1 VGKPPSWNEIRARA
15 QSFATDWAGE
25 TAERAEAQTF
35 WNEFLS
41 IFGVSRRRVA
51 KFEASAKRTSTGGQ
65 GSIDLLWP
73 GILIAE
79 HKSAGKDLQHAEE
92 QALDYLDSIGDDA
105 FPGVVITSDFA
116 HFRIRDLGGDNIPY
130 TFEIEQLPN
139 EIERFA
145 FIAGYQK
152 RQFGDEVEVEANI
165 TAAKLMARL
174 YEQLSSNGLEGHEAS
189 ILLTRVL
196 LLMFGDDTGMWER
209 NLFGEFLDTRTSADG
224 SDLGPQLAF
233 LFQVLDK
240 PEDARSPNTDE
251 ILLRFP
257 YVNGGLFAERLDIP
271 TFNKRMRDAL
281 VDCCK
286 FDWGSISPAVF
297 GSLFQAIK
305 SREARRELGEHYT
318 TETNILRLLGPLFLD
333 ELRAEYESVK
343 HNKQKLDRLQDRI
356 ADIKVFDPACGCGN
370 FLIIAYRELRR
381 LELDILVQRAA
392 LTGKTGQGQ
401 LEATS
406 FSKVKL
412 DHFFGIEME
421 EWPAR
426 IAETGMF
433 LVDQQANHELARRFG
448 QAPDRLPITMSATI
462 TVGNAIRTDWDDV
475 LPASECTYIVG
486 NPPFIGMSLLSNEQQ
501 EDNRLAFANHDGKR
515 TGRLDYVACWYAKAL
530 DYMRGTRIR
539 AAFVS
544 TSSITQGEQAREL
557 GPLLVSG
564 GAKIDFAHRTF
575 AWSSESPGAAAV
587 HVVIIGFSANS
598 VEASKHIY
606 EYHDI
611 KGDPHELDASSIN
624 IYLAD
629 STVPSIGKHTSPIVP
644 NPKLTEGNKP
654 QDGGGLIIEA
664 EDLDEV
670 LSDPIASKFVR
681 RLVTAHGMLHNENRS
696 CLWLID
702 ATPAELR
709 TSNVLRSRLEKVA
722 ESRLASPTA
731 AAREKA
737 KTPALFLA
745 MRQPTGKWIAVPAH
759 SSENRR
765 IVPMAFYGPE
775 DISHNSLMTIDSS
788 DEYLFGI
795 LQSAMFTAWVST
807 VSGRLESRIRIS
819 ADIAYNAFPFPASP
833 SKEMLVRVVGAVG
846 EVLDARK
853 KYPESTLADLYDP
866 LATPQDLVIAH
877 DRLDAAVD
885 LIYTRKHLSS
895 ESERLDILFTRYHEL
910 TAIDLFST
918 SPEPKRR
925 KK

>member
-130 TFEIEQLPN
+130 TFEIDQLPN

-209 NLFGEFLDTRTSADG
+209 SLFGEFLDTRTAADG

-233 LFQVLDK
+233 LFQILDK

-271 TFNKRMRDAL
+271 TFNKHMRDAL

-343 HNKQKLDRLQDRI
+343 HNKQKLERLHDRI
-356 ADIKVFDPACGCGN
+356 ADIRVLDPACGCGN

-381 LELDILVQRAA
+381 LELDILVQHAA
-392 LTGKTGQGQ
+392 LTGKTGQVQ
-401 LEATS
+401 WDATL
-406 FSKVKL
+406 FSKVEL
-412 DHFFGIEME
+412 DHFFGIEQE

-448 QAPDRLPITMSATI
+448 QAPDRLPITMSVNI
-462 TVGNAIRTDWDDV
+462 TVGNAIRTDWNEV

-486 NPPFIGMSLLSNEQQ
+486 NPPFIGMAMMSSDQQ
-501 EDNRLAFANHDGKR
+501 EDNRIAFGGVEATR

-530 DYMRGTRIR
+530 GYMQGTEMR

-544 TSSITQGEQAREL
+544 TNSITQGEQAREL
-557 GPLLVSG
+557 GPLLETAG
-564 GAKIDFAHRTF
+564 FDIDFAHRTF
-575 AWSSESPGAAAV
+575 AWSSEAPGAAAV
-587 HVVIIGFSANS
+587 HVVIVGFSVGGLAP
-598 VEASKHIY
+598 SKHLFDY
-606 EYHDI
+606 PDI
-611 KGDPHELDASSIN
+611 SSEPIVSSAKSIN
-624 IYLAD
+624 FYLSDGAGIYPEKRRRPLVAGLPLATQG
-629 STVPSIGKHTSPIVP
+629 S
-644 NPKLTEGNKP
+644 KP
-654 QDGGGLIIEA
+654 VDGGHLLVTK
-664 EDLDEV
+664 DDFDEV
-670 LSDPIASKFVR
+670 AADPIAAKYL
-681 RLVTAHGMLHNENRS
+681 RLFRQGKDLLHGGDRW
-696 CLWLID
+696 CLWLADAPPSDLAASSLIRRRLELVAQERAESATASVRAQA
-702 ATPAELR
+702 ATP
-709 TSNVLRSRLEKVA
+709 S
-722 ESRLASPTA
+722 
-731 AAREKA
+731 
-737 KTPALFLA
+737 LFTQI
-745 MRQPTGKWIAVPAH
+745 RQPTTPYVAVPEV
-759 SSENRR
+759 SSSRR
-765 IVPMAFYGPE
+765 NVIPAAYLEPDVIAGNKLIVFPDAP
-775 DISHNSLMTIDSS
+775 LW
-788 DEYLFGI
+788 LFGM
-795 LQSAMFTAWVST
+795 LQSEMWFTWLRT
-807 VSGRLESRIRIS
+807 LGGRLKSDVS
-819 ADIAYNAFPFPASP
+819 FSPDLTYCTFPFP
-833 SKEMLVRVVGAVG
+833 EMSDSQVERLTQAARN
-846 EVLDARK
+846 VLDVREQ
-853 KYPESTLADLYDP
+853 YPNSTLATLYDP
-866 LATPQDLVIAH
+866 LLTPPPLLAAH
-877 DRLDAAVD
+877 AQLDSIVD
-885 LIYTRKHLSS
+885 S
-895 ESERLDILFTRYHEL
+895 LFTRKRLATSSDRLELLFSRYQEL
-910 TAIDLFST
+910 TSDDLFS
-918 SPEPKRR
+918 
-925 KK
+925 